1 MKQVEIKMHWLRDG
15 LDRPPSDHRIGSG
28 LPPAETAAPSVAN
41 GPLDNLKLTHIRSLD
56 DLETGAYWP
65 RLQPYFLEPHY
76 KRLTYRLTTRAT
88 HEIVPNDVLSTRG
101 AARLGELDV
110 AYVSDRYATAMS
122 ITETGLPD
130 YCLTSVNSGGIAFRG
145 GDAVRPIEAS
155 ERIGLIYRG
164 VPGTR
169 VAATDAQRR
178 LAIWIRAYGLQQRL
192 AALLGEPG
200 REDIVFEPV
209 IRWDSDQ
216 GRGLARLISLMTEE
230 IGSPNSFAANELAS
244 RSFTDL
250 LLYALLNSLRHN
262 YSDRLDRAANAPAP
276 RSVHRAE
283 DFMHAHAG
291 LAIGMQDI
299 ADAAGCSVRSLQLAF
314 RRFRD
319 TTPIA
324 ALRQIRL
331 EAVRQVLQSGE
342 ARRTVTD
349 VAYQFGFT
357 NPGRF
362 SRMYKQ
368 TFGVYPGDVL
378 RRNISRRLG

>member
-1 MKQVEIKMHWLRDG
+1 MHWPRNRFGD
-15 LDRPPSDHRIGSG
+15 PPIEHGDGSG
-28 LPPAETAAPSVAN
+28 PRPKDTAASLAAN
-41 GPLDNLKLTHIRSLD
+41 GSPDSLRLTHIESLD

-76 KRLTYRLTTRAT
+76 KRLTYRLATRRPR
-88 HEIVPNDVLSTRG
+88 EIVSNEIVSTRG
-101 AARLGELDV
+101 AARLGDLDV
-110 AYVSDRYATAMS
+110 AYVSDRCATVMS

-130 YCLTSVNSGGIAFRG
+130 YCLTSVHSGGIEFQG
-145 GDAVRPIEAS
+145 GDAVRPIDAS
-155 ERIGLIYRG
+155 QSVGLIYRG
-164 VPGTR
+164 LPGTR
-169 VAATDAQRR
+169 VAATDDHRR
-178 LAIWIRAYGLQQRL
+178 LAIWIRAHGLQQRL

-200 REDIVFEPV
+200 REDIVFDPV
-209 IRWDSDQ
+209 IRWESDP
-216 GRGLARLISLMTEE
+216 GRSLARLISLMTEE
-230 IGSPNSFAANELAS
+230 IGSPHSFAANELAS
-244 RSFTDL
+244 RSFTDV

-262 YSDRLDRAANAPAP
+262 YSNRLDRAANAPAP

-283 DFMHAHAG
+283 EFMHAHAG
-291 LAIGMQDI
+291 MAIGMQEI
-299 ADAAGCSVRSLQLAF
+299 ADTAGCSVRSLQLAF

-342 ARRTVTD
+342 ARGTVTD
-349 VAYQFGFT
+349 VAYRYGFT

-378 RRNISRRLG
+378 RRNISRRLD